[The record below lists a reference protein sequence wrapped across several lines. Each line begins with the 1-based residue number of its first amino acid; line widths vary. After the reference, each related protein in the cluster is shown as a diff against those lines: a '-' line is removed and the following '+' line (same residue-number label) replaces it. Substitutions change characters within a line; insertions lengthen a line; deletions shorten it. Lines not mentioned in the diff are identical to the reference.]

1 MRQDRDKAD
10 KERAEHEA
18 NYNAELSQAKD
29 THGYGDP
36 EPPPPP
42 PPPEDKLDT
51 LIAIADHMIA
61 ALRHLGQA
69 MPQHS
74 YLRLLADQMEE
85 RLRPHRA
92 PLEEPAPVVMAQ
104 PAPGALPPGAP
115 APEGKPNG

>member
-10 KERAEHEA
+10 KGRVEHEA
-18 NYNAELSQAKD
+18 DLSQARD
-29 THGYGDP
+29 THGYGDA
-36 EPPPPP
+36 EPAPQPAPPQ
-42 PPPEDKLDT
+42 PEDKLDT
-51 LIAIADHMIA
+51 LLALADHMIA

-92 PLEEPAPVVMAQ
+92 PLEQPAPVVMAQ